1 MSRDTVISGAWEL
14 GRQASPEHPPSIPRA
29 SPEHPRSLPMGA
41 RIHRNKTN
49 KPTGEGARNENGGHW
64 VSHVSP
70 VARGVAKGVAR
81 GVARGVAK
89 ALSPRC
95 RAIIILSHSIV
106 FSTGP
111 NFSFIPFPV
120 TSQMRHKG
128 VRKGVRKA
136 SGRREATAGKWHWI
150 AAWIS
155 GARSTLGS
163 TNSTEGATGPA
174 LPLRW
179 RCRRTVHSPPA
190 QGGGKREGVRRQPG
204 GGGRIG

>member
-81 GVARGVAK
+81 GVARGA
-89 ALSPRC
+89 AR
-95 RAIIILSHSIV
+95 
-106 FSTGP
+106 
-111 NFSFIPFPV
+111 
-120 TSQMRHKG
+120 
-128 VRKGVRKA
+128 
-136 SGRREATAGKWHWI
+136 ATARAAARGAAGRWGDRLLLPI
-150 AAWIS
+150 AA
-155 GARSTLGS
+155 LGLS
-163 TNSTEGATGPA
+163 FEYN
-174 LPLRW
+174 
-179 RCRRTVHSPPA
+179 
-190 QGGGKREGVRRQPG
+190 K
-204 GGGRIG
+204 